1 MASGVLFG
9 AIFGFMTY
17 WIAVRNYQTI

>member
-17 WIAVRNYQTI
+17 WIAVRKYQTI